1 MIMGRAEFLEKSF
14 LDAFEHEPTACQRR
28 FFTDVSAFL
37 TSGDSD
43 ILVAS
48 GYAGTG
54 KTSAVATVVSTL
66 KSLGTPC
73 VLLAPTGRSAKVL
86 SSYAGAE
93 AFTIHK
99 HIYRQKSVGDDG
111 FGQFSMAPNK
121 SKYTLFVV
129 DEVSLLGTDNDSSQG
144 QSSTLF
150 GSGNLLE
157 DLINFVRSGVEC
169 KLLMIGDDAQLPPVG
184 LEESPALSRAYMES
198 NFSGVNFTT
207 LTTVV
212 RQSRESGILHNATI
226 VRNVISSLREG
237 TPSAKMKLELDGF
250 DDISVV
256 MGGELIDTL
265 SDAYGRYGDDETI
278 VLTRSNKRAIR
289 YNAGIR
295 AQVLFKEEK
304 LVRGDRLM
312 VVKNC
317 YQFLENVKQMSYIA
331 NGDILK
337 LIRISDFEERY
348 GLQFATAKVS
358 FPDYSDVEVRAKV
371 ILDTLDSES
380 PSLTWE
386 QSNKLYN
393 GVNEDFSW
401 EKSKKKRY
409 ELVRENPYFNAL
421 QLKYSNAITCHK
433 SQGGQWS
440 CVFIDNALFQEDATL
455 DELKWL
461 YTALTRAT
469 ERVYLVN
476 FDKLEWNVNA

>member
-1 MIMGRAEFLEKSF
+1 MGRAQFLEKSF
-14 LDAFEHEPTACQRR
+14 LDLFEHEPTVCQRR
-28 FFTDVSAFL
+28 FFSDVSAFL
-37 TSGDSD
+37 TSGDND

-54 KTSAVATVVSTL
+54 KTSAVATVVSVM

-73 VLLAPTGRSAKVL
+73 ILLAPTGRSAKVL
-86 SSYAGAE
+86 SSYAGQE
-93 AFTIHK
+93 AYTVHK
-99 HIYRQKSVGDDG
+99 HIYRQKSVGSDG

-157 DLINFVRSGVEC
+157 DLVNFVRSGVEC
-169 KLLMIGDDAQLPPVG
+169 KLLLIGDDAQLPPVG
-184 LEESPALSRAYMES
+184 LEESPALSHSYMES
-198 NFSGVNFTT
+198 NFSGVNFTS
-207 LTTVV
+207 LSTVV
-212 RQSRESGILHNATI
+212 RQHRESGILHNATI
-226 VRNVISSLREG
+226 VRNVISKLREG
-237 TPSAKMKLELDGF
+237 APSATLKLEPDGF
-250 DDISVV
+250 EDISVV
-256 MGGELIDTL
+256 MGGELIDTI
-265 SDAYGRYGDDETI
+265 SDAYSKFGDDETI
-278 VLTRSNKRAIR
+278 ILTRSNKRAIR

-295 AQVLFKEEK
+295 SQVLFKEEK
-304 LVRGDRLM
+304 LVKGDRLM

-317 YQFLENVKQMSYIA
+317 YQFLNNVKEMSYIA
-331 NGDILK
+331 NGDILR
-337 LIRISDFEERY
+337 LIRISEFEERY

-358 FPDYSDVEVRAKV
+358 FPDYNDVEIRAKV

-401 EKSKKKRY
+401 EKNKKKRY
-409 ELVRENPYFNAL
+409 DLVRENPYFNAL

-440 CVFIDNALFQEDATL
+440 CVFIDNALFQDELTL
-455 DELKWL
+455 DALKWL

-469 ERVYLVN
+469 QKVYLVN
-476 FDKLEWNVNA
+476 FNKLEWKVNA